1 MKPDPERKRKNTK
14 QTNFLF
20 FFFFLRLTCI
30 LILSSSSTTEN
41 FSFTSFESVELPGWR
56 KKKEKQKLNANLSY
70 MVDNL
75 FWINST
81 EN

>member
-1 MKPDPERKRKNTK
+1 MVSEGCGDGS
-14 QTNFLF
+14 LDGHSVI
-20 FFFFLRLTCI
+20 LTCI